1 MGNGHVPK
9 KKIPGSE
16 PPAHCD
22 SSCLGGESGI
32 RLEGLPLFARWI
44 PRRLAAASNGRS
56 DYCLGRGLLGS
67 SRAQGRRPC
76 RQGYAPLVLFSGALY
91 RGRPEGE
98 FAVSYLVQLGYS
110 PTLFAVFPQAADST
124 IAEAV
129 ALRGELA
136 RRHVKRAIIVTSNYH
151 SRRAAIVL
159 HLFCPGI
166 DFISIPAFDSH
177 YHPQLW
183 WRDPG
188 SRQIFFS
195 EWTKIFGSVLIAYPS
210 YLVRLR
216 GG

>member
-9 KKIPGSE
+9 KKIPGLTRLLIVILLALAASL
-16 PPAHCD
+16 AFGWKAYL
-22 SSCLGGESGI
+22 SSLGGFLVDSQPPQMADLIVVLGGDFWGP
-32 RLEGLPLFARWI
+32 RVLKGAGLA
-44 PRRLAAASNGRS
+44 
-56 DYCLGRGLLGS
+56 
-67 SRAQGRRPC
+67 

-183 WRDPG
+183 WKDPS

-195 EWTKIFGSVLIAYPS
+195 EWTKIFGSVLIAYPT